1 MGIFNQERAVHMLSI
16 SQAAKETGLSVKSI
30 RHYEQIGLIPPPPR
44 SKNDYRYYPDTLIK
58 QLHFIKRTKEA
69 GFNLKESKALLLLY
83 ENKTR
88 SSADVKA
95 ITVQKIAELQLRIDR
110 QQVLLN
116 SLKEIAQQCHGD
128 ENAKCAI
135 IDAFVKE

>member
-1 MGIFNQERAVHMLSI
+1 MSSI
-16 SQAAKETGLSVKSI
+16 SQVAKETGLSVKSI

-44 SKNDYRYYPDTLIK
+44 SENDYRYYPESLIK
-58 QLHFIKRTKEA
+58 RLHFIKRTKEA
-69 GFNLKESKALLLLY
+69 GFNLKESKALLLLS

-95 ITVQKIAELQLRIDR
+95 ITEQKIEELQHRID
-110 QQVLLN
+110 QQQILLN
-116 SLKEIAQQCHGD
+116 SLKEISKQCHGD
-128 ENAKCAI
+128 ENAQCAI